1 MTTCRRRRRQSAL
14 LATPS
19 SLALRIFTL
28 SSSLIPTA
36 HPSAHA
42 SQFLLLLLLASRQ
55 LGPQAPCRALRRLEP
70 ASGRLH
76 NRVCCSPDLLQ

>member
-19 SLALRIFTL
+19 SLALRSFTL
-28 SSSLIPTA
+28 SSSLRPTA
-36 HPSAHA
+36 QPSAHA

-55 LGPQAPCRALRRLEP
+55 LGPQAPCRTLCRLEP
-70 ASGRLH
+70 ASGSLH
-76 NRVCCSPDLLQ
+76 RRVRCSPDLVQ